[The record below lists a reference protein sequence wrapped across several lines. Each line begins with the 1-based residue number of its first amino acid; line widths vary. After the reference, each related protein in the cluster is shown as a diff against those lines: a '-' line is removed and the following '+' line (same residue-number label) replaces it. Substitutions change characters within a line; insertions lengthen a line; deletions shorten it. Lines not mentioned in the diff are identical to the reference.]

1 VSYMLKWRKEKEK
14 REEKW
19 VVLRLQLDRSYT
31 SSKKILGE
39 KKVGQVLTI
48 DEVCPSSQL
57 YYWWAHTY
65 S

>member
-1 VSYMLKWRKEKEK
+1 
-14 REEKW
+14 
-19 VVLRLQLDRSYT
+19 
-31 SSKKILGE
+31 
-39 KKVGQVLTI
+39 VGQVLTI